1 MTDSQWPQV
10 VEGSRRNSQLL
21 CYISIP
27 LPTPFPLPTCPSLF
41 LSLLKK
47 IFFLILSGLIE
58 KL

>member
-47 IFFLILSGLIE
+47 KILILSDLIE